1 MNWNIFS
8 DPHLGVGRQAH
19 TTAESSKRLDKA
31 LFNAAVQAK
40 SEALSNFI
48 AGDLFDKTFNS
59 ERVICQGITVASG
72 STVTLAGNHD
82 ETNREG
88 TTCSLEVVQEA
99 GCHVLRNKKVGEN
112 KVFQPSK
119 GLFAVPHTATQ
130 ELFDEALKSAV
141 ELRQANDGNN
151 YLFLH
156 CNRGSPIGD
165 KSDSTLF
172 VSDEQE
178 NELLKYFTRIF
189 YGHEHGHKVLKGG
202 RVVVIGNT
210 HPTSFSDVSDK
221 FRIELNTK
229 TDEMQVIKIWDAKQL
244 YLELEVGSTLPAQG
258 EQQFILVKG
267 SATRTETAAYIEQC
281 WEAFPSAYA
290 IRPMVTF
297 PEEVVTKA
305 QSADPVNL
313 MQMIESDLEG
323 TNMLDLFKELKH
335 ATN

>member
-1 MNWNIFS
+1 MIWNIFS

-31 LFNAAVQAK
+31 LFNAAMQAK
-40 SEALSNFI
+40 SEEHPNFI

-59 ERVICQGITVASG
+59 ERVICQGIAVAAG
-72 STVTLAGNHD
+72 NTVTLAGNHD

-88 TTCSLEVVQEA
+88 TICSLEVVQQAE
-99 GCHVLRNKKVGEN
+99 CQVLRNKKVGEN
-112 KVFQPSK
+112 GVFQPAV
-119 GLFAVPHTATQ
+119 GMFAIPHTTTQ
-130 ELFDEALKSAV
+130 ELFDKALADAIKLSQLG
-141 ELRQANDGNN
+141 EGNN

-156 CNRGSPIGD
+156 CNRGSPIGE
-165 KSDSTLF
+165 KSDSTLY

-178 NELLKYFTRIF
+178 DELLKHFTRIF
-189 YGHEHGHKVLKGG
+189 YGHEHGHSVLKGG

-210 HPTSFSDVSDK
+210 HPTSFSDISDK

-229 TDEMQVIKIWDAKQL
+229 TDEMQVINIWDAQKL
-244 YLELEVGSTLPAQG
+244 YLELEVGTPLTTQG

-305 QSADPVNL
+305 QSAEPVNL
-313 MQMIESDLEG
+313 LQMIETDLEG
-323 TNMLDLFKELKH
+323 TNMLNLFKELKH
-335 ATN
+335 AID

>member
-1 MNWNIFS
+1 MTWNIFS

-31 LFNAAVQAK
+31 LFNAAMQAK
-40 SEALSNFI
+40 SDKMPNFI

-59 ERVICQGITVASG
+59 ERVICQGIAVASVD
-72 STVTLAGNHD
+72 TVTLAGNHD

-88 TTCSLEVVQEA
+88 TTCSLEVVQRA
-99 GCHVLRNKKVGEN
+99 GCYVMRNEKVGEN
-112 KVFQPSK
+112 KVFQPAV
-119 GLFAVPHTATQ
+119 GMFAIPHTTTQ
-130 ELFDEALKSAV
+130 ELFDEALKSAI
-141 ELRQANDGNN
+141 ELKQENDGNN

-165 KSDSTLF
+165 KSDSTLYIT
-172 VSDEQE
+172 DEQE
-178 NELLKYFTRIF
+178 DELLKHFTRIF

-229 TDEMQVIKIWDAKQL
+229 TDEMQVINIWDAQKL
-244 YLELEVGSTLPAQG
+244 YLELEVGTPLTTQG

-305 QSADPVNL
+305 QSAEPVNL
-313 MQMIESDLEG
+313 LQMIETDLEG
-323 TNMLDLFKELKH
+323 TNMLELFKELKH
-335 ATN
+335 AIN

>member
-31 LFNAAVQAK
+31 LFNAAIQAK
-40 SEALSNFI
+40 SDTLPNFI

-59 ERVICQGITVASG
+59 ERVICQGIAVASG
-72 STVTLAGNHD
+72 NTVTLAGNHD

-88 TTCSLEVVQEA
+88 TTCSLEVVHQA
-99 GCHVLRNKKVGEN
+99 GCHVLRNQKVGEN
-112 KVFQPSK
+112 GVFQPAESI
-119 GLFAVPHTATQ
+119 FTIPHTPTQ
-130 ELFDEALKSAV
+130 ELFDKALEEVTKLSQLD
-141 ELRQANDGNN
+141 EGNN

-156 CNRGSPIGD
+156 CNRGVPIGD
-165 KSDSTLF
+165 KSDSTLY

-178 NELLKYFTRIF
+178 DELLKHFTRIF
-189 YGHEHGHKVLKGG
+189 YGHEHGHSVLKGG

-210 HPTSFSDVSDK
+210 HPTSFSDISDK

-229 TDEMQVIKIWDAKQL
+229 TDEMRVIKIWDAKKL
-244 YLELEVGSTLPAQG
+244 YLELEVGSPLPSQG

-267 SATRTETAAYIEQC
+267 AATRAETAAYIEQC
-281 WEAFPSAYA
+281 WEAFPHAYA

-305 QSADPVNL
+305 QAAEPVNL
-313 MQMIESDLEG
+313 LQVIETDLEG
-323 TNMLDLFKELKH
+323 TNMLELFKELKH

>member
-1 MNWNIFS
+1 MIWNIFS

-31 LFNAAVQAK
+31 LFNAAMQAK
-40 SEALSNFI
+40 SVEYPNFI

-59 ERVICQGITVASG
+59 ERVICQGIAVAFG
-72 STVTLAGNHD
+72 YTYTLAGNHD

-88 TTCSLEVVQEA
+88 TTCSLEVVQQA
-99 GCHVLRNKKVGEN
+99 GGYILRNEKVGEN
-112 KVFQPSK
+112 GVFQPAENI
-119 GLFAVPHTATQ
+119 FAIPHTTTQ
-130 ELFDEALKSAV
+130 ELFDKALADVTKLAQP
-141 ELRQANDGNN
+141 EKGNN

-165 KSDSTLF
+165 KSDSTLY

-178 NELLKYFTRIF
+178 DTLLKHFTRIF
-189 YGHEHGHKVLKGG
+189 YGHEHRHRVLKGG

-210 HPTSFSDVSDK
+210 HPTSFSDIDNK

-229 TDEMQVIKIWDAKQL
+229 TDEMQVIKIWDAQKL
-244 YLELEVGSTLPAQG
+244 YLELEVGSSLPSQG
-258 EQQFILVKG
+258 DQQFILVKG
-267 SATRTETAAYIEQC
+267 SATRAETAAYIEQC
-281 WEAFPSAYA
+281 WEAFPHAYA

-305 QSADPVNL
+305 QAAEPVNL
-313 MQMIESDLEG
+313 LQMIESDLEG
-323 TNMLDLFKELKH
+323 TNMLELFKELKH